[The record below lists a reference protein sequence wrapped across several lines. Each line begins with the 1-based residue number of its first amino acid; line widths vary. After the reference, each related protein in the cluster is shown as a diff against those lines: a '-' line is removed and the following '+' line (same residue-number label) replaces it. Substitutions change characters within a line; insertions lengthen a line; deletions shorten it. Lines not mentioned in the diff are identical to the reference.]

1 MSSPSR
7 DVAQQM
13 AEAASDWLASLAPD
27 LLARAN
33 RPMTDP
39 KREVWYYTPT
49 DHEGLAMADLS
60 VRQTQ
65 LAHRLLASGLSRP
78 GYHRAT
84 LIMNLEAWQDA
95 GAGWRVPRGSMR
107 GVMHGQDPAMY
118 FASVF
123 GEPGARLWGW
133 RFGGHH
139 VSVHYTI
146 VDGEVVS
153 STPNFFGANP
163 HEAPL
168 SDYQTLRPVAG
179 EEDLA
184 RELLHSLDANQRAV
198 AVISK
203 AAPFDIVQSNRPTV
217 VDGAVPHWITMVFNG
232 RPGEPT
238 EGNLNRMQE
247 DLESRQATTDAD
259 REAARYSLVPKGL
272 PGSQLSQSQR
282 AIFEAL
288 LKEYSGRL
296 PVPIAEAEHARLM
309 SIASDLHFAWAGGLE
324 RKQPHYYRIQG
335 PRVLIEYD
343 CVQNNAN
350 HSHTVW
356 RDPEG
361 DFGRD
366 LLAEHYAAAHYG
378 TASRPPASS

>member
-1 MSSPSR
+1 MSFGSKE
-7 DVAQQM
+7 VAQGM
-13 AEAASDWLASLAPD
+13 ADAASDWLASLPSE
-27 LLARAN
+27 LRAKAN
-33 RPMTDP
+33 PEMADP
-39 KREVWYYTPT
+39 KRAIWYYTPT
-49 DHEGLAMADLS
+49 DHDGVPMAELT
-60 VRQTQ
+60 VRQVQ

-78 GYHRAT
+78 AYHRAT

-123 GEPGARLWGW
+123 GQPGASLWGW

-139 VSVHYTI
+139 VSVHYAI
-146 VDGEVVS
+146 VDNEVIS
-153 STPNFFGANP
+153 STPTFFGANP

-179 EEDLA
+179 EEDIA
-184 RELLHSLDANQRAV
+184 RELLHSLDANQRAI

-238 EGNLNRMQE
+238 ESNLNRMQQ
-247 DLESRQATTDAD
+247 DLEERQATTEAD
-259 REAARYSLVPKGL
+259 REAARYSLVPRGI
-272 PGSQLSQSQR
+272 PGSQLSQSQQT
-282 AIFEAL
+282 ILEAL
-288 LKEYSGRL
+288 LREYSGRL
-296 PVPIAEAEHARLM
+296 PEPIAAAEHARLM
-309 SIASDLHFAWAGGLE
+309 AVVGDLHFAWAGGAE
-324 RKQPHYYRIQG
+324 RRQPHYYRIQG

-366 LLAEHYAAAHYG
+366 LLAEHYEMAHR
-378 TASRPPASS
+378 S

>member
-1 MSSPSR
+1 M
-7 DVAQQM
+7 
-13 AEAASDWLASLAPD
+13 
-27 LLARAN
+27 
-33 RPMTDP
+33 
-39 KREVWYYTPT
+39 
-49 DHEGLAMADLS
+49 GLA
-60 VRQTQ
+60 VR
-65 LAHRLLASGLSRP
+65 R
-78 GYHRAT
+78 
-84 LIMNLEAWQDA
+84 
-95 GAGWRVPRGSMR
+95 
-107 GVMHGQDPAMY
+107 
-118 FASVF
+118 
-123 GEPGARLWGW
+123 
-133 RFGGHH
+133 HH

-238 EGNLNRMQE
+238 EGNLDRMQE

-282 AIFEAL
+282 TIFEAL

-296 PVPIAEAEHARLM
+296 PAPIAEAEHARLM

-366 LLAEHYAAAHYG
+366 LLAEHYAAAH
-378 TASRPPASS
+378 